1 MKYLI
6 LLSLLTLAACAV
18 VGRDG
23 SINIT
28 LDRKIEVKSDIET
41 DIKTNVETD
50 VPLNKD
56 APNKEKL
63 K

>member
-6 LLSLLTLAACAV
+6 LLSLLAIAACAV
-18 VGRDG
+18 IGRDG
-23 SINIT
+23 SINIA

-41 DIKTNVETD
+41 DIKTD
-50 VPLNKD
+50 VKP
-56 APNKEKL
+56 KEKT